1 MARRGVGNRRALL
14 TAMGW
19 GVIRLV
25 RRQIAR
31 IVAVDA
37 HRVEASVYR
46 SGRQVIARRRDIG
59 KRRPPV
65 GSRVVKLV
73 RRGVAAA
80 PANAADRVDLAIE
93 YGGRQRAARCGES
106 CKSLP
111 TIARWVVFVYVGGW
125 RPALDEAPG
134 DQELAV

>member
-1 MARRGVGNRRALL
+1 
-14 TAMGW
+14 
-19 GVIRLV
+19 
-25 RRQIAR
+25 
-31 IVAVDA
+31 
-37 HRVEASVYR
+37 VYR

-65 GSRVVKLV
+65 GSRVVNLV

-93 YGGRQRAARCGES
+93 YGGRQRAARCGEG

-111 TIARWVVFVYVGGW
+111 TIARRVVFLYVVGCLRARCRVAA
-125 RPALDEAPG
+125 RPPRRPRMTKSLPLKPPAA
-134 DQELAV
+134 A